1 MGIARMWDWLGP
13 EAVGPPAT
21 EESGMTFMEAE
32 FGIAVPGTW
41 IVAGDWRGGH
51 TDGN

>member
-1 MGIARMWDWLGP
+1 MWDGLGP
-13 EAVGPPAT
+13 EAAGSPAT
-21 EESGMTFMEAE
+21 EESSMTFMEAE

-41 IVAGDWRGGH
+41 IVAGDRRGGH